1 MADIQAMYYE
11 VKVSESQRSYIRYLW
26 WKESDINAE
35 IVDHEMC
42 VHLFG
47 AVSSPSSSK
56 TLLVK
61 RLLLTTVVL
70 LVQMFQKQL

>member
-47 AVSSPSSSK
+47 AVSSSSSSK

-61 RLLLTTVVL
+61 KLLLTTVVL